1 MPLDEKQKHALWCKI
16 KATEMRRQPDEI
28 ALGYL
33 RYEALRKINGFQ
45 FTTLRGRNLNGENFD
60 GMVDELVLGGTI
72 LGGGK

>member
-33 RYEALRKINGFQ
+33 RYEALRKLNCHQIED
-45 FTTLRGRNLNGENFD
+45 LHKRNMFGENFD
-60 GMVDELVLGGTI
+60 DMVDELI
-72 LGGGK
+72 LGGSK